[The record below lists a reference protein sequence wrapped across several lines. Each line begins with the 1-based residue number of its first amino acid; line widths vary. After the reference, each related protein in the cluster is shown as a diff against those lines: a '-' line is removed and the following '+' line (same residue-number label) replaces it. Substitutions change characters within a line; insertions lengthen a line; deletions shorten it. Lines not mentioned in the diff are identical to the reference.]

1 MANAD
6 AQRRGAAIRLPMA
19 TLVQRS
25 TNRRFDCSQINRN
38 HDAPSDVTGPGR
50 PAVVTLTNRDHHG
63 DAVTQ

>member
-1 MANAD
+1 M
-6 AQRRGAAIRLPMA
+6 
-19 TLVQRS
+19 LVQRS

-38 HDAPSDVTGPGR
+38 HDAPSDVTGAGR